1 MNSNTEKSTPNA
13 QNLLDGNKS
22 YFDTI
27 ALLFFVGL
35 LITDFIPDFDIVS
48 YTVPIHYLYL
58 SFLNVLMG
66 IYIYFNPT
74 LLNNSLIG
82 KVKKSLFLKL
92 YFLFLILCA
101 ISLFFARNIPLS
113 IVSISYLLIA
123 FLTIIHLSILFNNRL
138 YLIYK
143 MTIIVVVVT
152 FLETA
157 IVLLDFLKLFKTD
170 PFVAYKLS
178 LNTGNINIFAATLN
192 LKIPF
197 VLLGIFTFSSWKKWL
212 SVVAFAS
219 SCLILFLNN
228 NKAAFLSL
236 AIVVLIFLIYKASN
250 KKVYKTIGIL
260 LATLVAVIGLAY
272 FITKDS
278 NEISTPVPTEVSM
291 KNAPSMLSSFD
302 KEQSASSRFM
312 FWKNALELSKQNLLT
327 GVGLG
332 NYAIEI
338 SPYDNK
344 SLNDGNLTL
353 HPHNDFIEI
362 LVETGIINGLIY
374 IALFITLLV
383 VNLKRVKSK
392 NQETQIIA
400 LITISMLVVYGI
412 DSLLNFPLHQP
423 TVQIGFCLIMIFTLL
438 NQFSNDDKSI
448 SLLSKNYILPTIL
461 VSLTLLY
468 FTNVIFKSYKLEL
481 EIKTDFTIENHQI
494 TADYI
499 AQNLPKYP
507 NVNNETYPFLQKLGI
522 YYYFEN
528 KFDESKK
535 TFAESKKINPFSG
548 VEDWYLSKIYEKTN
562 VDSAQ
567 YYIKKSFDARPR
579 DLNTYLNVLFLSNM
593 KKDTVEMLK
602 TNEVFSTYR
611 NAPINYIHTSNAL
624 YNSGYNIKKLNNFID
639 EGLRNFPGD
648 SSLIERKKM
657 FQKVLDAKNGI
668 ITSNKSGIETI
679 KNDETTVADDKI
691 KNVVTIN
698 TYLQEAVN
706 YGAKGQ
712 YDLAIKSYLLV
723 LEKYPDNLAIHQN
736 IGICKFEQKKFKEA
750 IPYLEKSLN
759 DPKLNDGKS
768 EYLLGISYLNT
779 QNKEK
784 GCSFLNKSKAKN
796 YPNAAQ
802 IITQYC
808 K

>member
-1 MNSNTEKSTPNA
+1 MIKKTENVLSDGTNSFDDRK
-13 QNLLDGNKS
+13 K

-27 ALLFFVGL
+27 SLFFFAALLFV
-35 LITDFIPDFDIVS
+35 DFIPDFDIVS

-58 SFLNVLMG
+58 SFLNLVMG

-74 LLNNSLIG
+74 LINSSLIG
-82 KVKKSLFLKL
+82 KVKKSIFLKL

-101 ISLFFARNIPLS
+101 ISLFFARNISLS
-113 IVSISYLLIA
+113 IVSISYLSIA
-123 FLTIIHLSILFNNRL
+123 FLTIIHLAILLNNRL

-143 MTIIVVVVT
+143 MAFIVIIFT
-152 FLETA
+152 FFETA
-157 IVLLDFLKLFKTD
+157 IVLLDFFKLLKTD
-170 PFVAYKLS
+170 VLAAYKLS

-197 VLLGIFTFSSWKKWL
+197 VLLAVFSLSGWKKWL
-212 SVVAFAS
+212 SLIAFTS

-236 AIVVLIFLIYKASN
+236 GIIVLIFVIYKASN
-250 KKVYKTIGIL
+250 KKVYKTIGAL
-260 LATLVAVIGLAY
+260 VATLVTVIGLAY

-278 NEISTPVPTEVSM
+278 NEISAPISTEVSM
-291 KNAPSMLSSFD
+291 QDAPSMLRSLD
-302 KEQSASSRFM
+302 KEESASSRFM

-344 SLNDGNLTL
+344 ALNDGTLTL

-362 LVETGIINGLIY
+362 LVETGIINALIY
-374 IALFITLLV
+374 IALFVILLII
-383 VNLKRVKSK
+383 NFKRIKSK
-392 NQETQIIA
+392 NKETQSIA
-400 LITISMLVVYGI
+400 LITILMLVVYGI
-412 DSLLNFPLHQP
+412 DSLLNFPLYQP
-423 TVQIGFCLIMIFTLL
+423 TVQIGFCLIMVFTFL
-438 NQFSNDDKSI
+438 NHTPVHVKPI
-448 SLLSKNYILPTIL
+448 SLFSKNYILPTIL
-461 VSLTLLY
+461 LSVTLLY
-468 FTNVIFKSYKLEL
+468 FTDIILKTYKLEL
-481 EIKTDFTIENHQI
+481 EIKTDYALANHQI
-494 TADYI
+494 SADYI
-499 AQNLPKYP
+499 AENLPKYP

-522 YYYFEN
+522 YYYLEN
-528 KFDESKK
+528 KYEESKK
-535 TFAESKKINPFSG
+535 TFAKSKKINPFSG

-562 VDSAQ
+562 IDSSQ
-567 YYIKKSFDARPR
+567 YYIRKSFDARPR
-579 DLNTYLNVLFLSNM
+579 DLNTYLNVLYLSNM
-593 KKDTVEMLK
+593 KKDTLEMLK
-602 TNEVFSTYR
+602 ANEVFSSYR

-624 YNSGYNIKKLNNFID
+624 YNSGYNIKKLNDFID

-657 FQKVLDAKNGI
+657 FQRVLDAKNGNI
-668 ITSNKSGIETI
+668 NTNKSGIETI
-679 KNDETTVADDKI
+679 KNNEETSAEDKI
-691 KNVVTIN
+691 KNVVSIN
-698 TYLQEAVN
+698 MYLQEAVN
-706 YGAKGQ
+706 YGAKKQ
-712 YDLAIKSYLLV
+712 YDLAIQNYLLV
-723 LEKYPDNLAIHQN
+723 LQKYPDNLAIHQN

-768 EYLLGISYLNT
+768 EYLLGISYLNI
-779 QNKEK
+779 QKKEK
-784 GCSFLNKSKAKN
+784 GCSFLNTAKTKN

-802 IITQYC
+802 IIDQYC